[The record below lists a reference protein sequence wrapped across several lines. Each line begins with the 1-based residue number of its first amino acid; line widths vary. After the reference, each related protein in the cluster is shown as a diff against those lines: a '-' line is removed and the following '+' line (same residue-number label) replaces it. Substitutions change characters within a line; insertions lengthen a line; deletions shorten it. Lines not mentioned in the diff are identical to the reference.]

1 MNRRDF
7 LKTSTA
13 AAVTSATLASAA
25 AVSAADSDNAP
36 ARQYYELRLYHL
48 RRGPKTELFDHFY
61 RDAAIPAM
69 KRAGVERVGVFNLA
83 TGPDSPTQYVLLV
96 HSSLESLIQ
105 TPQKLAA
112 DAEFQ
117 EAGADF
123 INAPASDPPYERIE
137 SSLMISFEGMPKLE
151 APNFPGGNQRL
162 LELRTYESHSLK
174 ANFKKV
180 DMFNRWEIA
189 IFRRNG
195 LLPVFFGQ
203 TMIGSRLPCLTY
215 MLAFPNQEAH
225 DKNWGSFIGDP
236 EWKTVSKTPGYTD
249 PEIVSKISNVFL
261 RPTAYSQI

>member
-13 AAVTSATLASAA
+13 AAVASASLATAGAASAA
-25 AVSAADSDNAP
+25 DADNAP
-36 ARQYYELRLYHL
+36 TRQFYELRLYHL
-48 RRGPKTELFDHFY
+48 RRGPKTEMFDRFY
-61 RDAAIPAM
+61 RDAAIPAL
-69 KRAGVERVGVFNLA
+69 KRAGIERVGVFSLA
-83 TGPDSPTQYVLLV
+83 VGPESPTQYVLLV
-96 HSSLESLIQ
+96 HSSLESLIT
-105 TPQKLAA
+105 TPQKVGA
-112 DAEFQ
+112 DAEFK
-117 EAGADF
+117 EAGAEF
-123 INAPASDPPYERIE
+123 LNAPATDPAYVRIE
-137 SSLMISFEGMPKLE
+137 SSLLISFEGMPKLE
-151 APNFPGGNQRL
+151 PPSFPGGNQRL
-162 LELRTYESHSLK
+162 FELRTYESPGVK

-225 DKNWGSFIGDP
+225 DKNWGSFIADP

-249 PEIVSKISNVFL
+249 PEIVSNISNVFL
-261 RPTAYSQI
+261 RPTPYSQI